1 MSEKYQKRFEKIVE
15 GLPDIER
22 LYLPESFQNELIAS
36 TPESPLSQMV
46 DAIKDAGISEEQQDR
61 YRGAVE
67 AFLFDRGSAIKISG
81 SYAFDQQE
89 YYFAPYI
96 KFAETA
102 PPIPDFLHNSSYK
115 PHLRQE
121 GKCQVSDEV
130 INGDDVLADLLRAQ
144 YTRGTTNEQLSE
156 LEKLFVRLNQF
167 TYALHEP
174 MHINQLLGP
183 GNHWNKIK
191 ERLPHNPA
199 LINPEKEREYVMQAP
214 QSVKL
219 REFPKFSR
227 IAADSPFIANQDS
240 QGNSIADEENFLES
254 LAANNEATMDI
265 LTDRASSMLLR
276 NHPEIMLWAHNTLS
290 FCIEGLRSLRMS
302 LLVQKVAPESTEEE
316 DAQKLEQQQL
326 REAFNRLTTA
336 IDFIERFYFAAFPS
350 SEDAKEYL
358 ATNDKPILGR
368 HLTGAIAN
376 PQPFDYLDL
385 INIENDIKKLFQ
397 RKSDPKTRMTPP
409 TIYQYPSG
417 KEFLE
422 DGLITKRESVAP
434 MTTKGANIGA
444 MIFARMVE
452 LGLSSEE
459 IKNEFIDINDAL
471 FLNNNEK
478 IEHTRG
484 QWNERLTL
492 DLSQNDMREIYG
504 VGDYV
509 YFNTTDTA
517 PYAYQRELRKH
528 AMDRLGKTNPDALRA
543 LVRQCF
549 FELAMTREQ
558 TMFFAQLGSKDKQ
571 NTWHMRPWDEIIQET
586 ALSVF
591 DLDITALHEEE
602 LQTLHTLY
610 DQVAKEDSDNIDY
623 EHIIRSLA
631 DMRITQMDA

>member
-199 LINPEKEREYVMQAP
+199 LINPEKEREYVMHAP
-214 QSVKL
+214 QS
-219 REFPKFSR
+219 E
-227 IAADSPFIANQDS
+227 
-240 QGNSIADEENFLES
+240 
-254 LAANNEATMDI
+254 
-265 LTDRASSMLLR
+265 
-276 NHPEIMLWAHNTLS
+276 
-290 FCIEGLRSLRMS
+290 
-302 LLVQKVAPESTEEE
+302 
-316 DAQKLEQQQL
+316 
-326 REAFNRLTTA
+326 
-336 IDFIERFYFAAFPS
+336 
-350 SEDAKEYL
+350 
-358 ATNDKPILGR
+358 
-368 HLTGAIAN
+368 
-376 PQPFDYLDL
+376 
-385 INIENDIKKLFQ
+385 
-397 RKSDPKTRMTPP
+397 
-409 TIYQYPSG
+409 
-417 KEFLE
+417 
-422 DGLITKRESVAP
+422 
-434 MTTKGANIGA
+434 
-444 MIFARMVE
+444 
-452 LGLSSEE
+452 
-459 IKNEFIDINDAL
+459 
-471 FLNNNEK
+471 
-478 IEHTRG
+478 
-484 QWNERLTL
+484 
-492 DLSQNDMREIYG
+492 
-504 VGDYV
+504 
-509 YFNTTDTA
+509 
-517 PYAYQRELRKH
+517 
-528 AMDRLGKTNPDALRA
+528 
-543 LVRQCF
+543 
-549 FELAMTREQ
+549 
-558 TMFFAQLGSKDKQ
+558 
-571 NTWHMRPWDEIIQET
+571 
-586 ALSVF
+586 
-591 DLDITALHEEE
+591 
-602 LQTLHTLY
+602 
-610 DQVAKEDSDNIDY
+610 
-623 EHIIRSLA
+623 
-631 DMRITQMDA
+631 